1 MTNQEI
7 AKTFWRLADLMEI
20 KGDNPFKINSF
31 RKAARVLENIT
42 EDIESICQEGRLQ
55 KVPGIGKGIA
65 ERISQLVNTGQCQD
79 YEELKKTIPSG
90 LLEVLSIPEVGPK
103 TVQLVWKKL
112 NITTLNQ
119 LEEAVKKHKLR
130 DLFRMGEK
138 TEKNI
143 LRGIEF
149 LSRRKGRLL
158 LGDAYPLAE
167 QVVNALKGHPQVQK
181 ISPAGSLRRYKE
193 TIGDIDI
200 LVTSSHPQEVMDTF
214 VALPQVKEV
223 LARGPTKSS
232 VLTNLNIQMDLR
244 VVEKESFGA
253 ALQYFTGSKEH
264 NIKLREMARGKGL
277 KISEYGVFKG
287 EKKKVAGGEEEEVYA
302 ALNLP
307 WIPPELRENL
317 GEIEAAKGGR
327 LPQLVELSEL
337 KGDLHIH
344 SNFSDGA
351 CSLLELVEKA
361 KKKGYQYIAVTDHS
375 QSLKIASGLSE
386 ERLLKQIEEIK
397 KINKRL
403 FNFKILSGAEVDI
416 KADGSLDYPDEVLR
430 RLDLVAAAVHL
441 GFKQTKEAMTERI
454 IKAMRNENVDV
465 IAHPTGRL
473 INQRDEYKLDLERLF
488 EVAKETKTALEINAY
503 PERLDLRDIH
513 CKRAKEYGV
522 KLTISTDAHQE
533 SQLDFIKYGVATAR
547 RGWLEKEDILNT
559 KDVEELLRWLKGR

>member
-1 MTNQEI
+1 
-7 AKTFWRLADLMEI
+7 MEI
-20 KGDNPFKINSF
+20 KGDNPFKISSF

-42 EDIESICQEGRLQ
+42 EDVESIYREGKLQ

-65 ERISQLVNTGQCQD
+65 ERIGQLVNTGQCQD

-90 LLEVLSIPEVGPK
+90 LLEILSIPEVGPK

-167 QVVNALKGHPQVQK
+167 QVVSALKKHPQVQK
-181 ISPAGSLRRYKE
+181 ISPCGSLRRYKE

-200 LVTSSHPQEVMDTF
+200 LVTSSHPQEVMDAF
-214 VALPQVKEV
+214 VGLPQVKEV

-232 VLTNLNIQMDLR
+232 VLTNLDIQMDLR

-264 NIKLREMARGKGL
+264 NIKLREMAIGKGL

-287 EKKKVAGGEEEEVYA
+287 EKKRIAGREEEEVYA

-317 GEIEAAKGGR
+317 GEVEAAKRGR
-327 LPQLVELSEL
+327 LPQLVELGDL

-351 CSLLELVEKA
+351 SSLLELVEEA
-361 KKKGYQYIAVTDHS
+361 RKKGYQYIAVTDHS
-375 QSLKIASGLSE
+375 QSLKIAKGLSE
-386 ERLLKQIEEIK
+386 QSLLLQIEEIK

-403 FNFKILSGAEVDI
+403 SNFKILSGTEVDI

-430 RLDLVAAAVHL
+430 KLDLVVAAVHS

-473 INQRDEYKLDLERLF
+473 INQRDEYKVDLERLL
-488 EVAKETKTALEINAY
+488 EAAKETKTALEINAY

-522 KLTISTDAHQE
+522 KLVISTDAHQE

-559 KDVEELLRWLKGR
+559 KDVEELLRWLKKK

>member
-1 MTNQEI
+1 
-7 AKTFWRLADLMEI
+7 MEI

-42 EDIESICQEGRLQ
+42 EDVESIYREGKLQ
-55 KVPGIGKGIA
+55 GVPGIGKGIA
-65 ERISQLVNTGQCQD
+65 ERIGQLVNTGQCQD

-90 LLEVLSIPEVGPK
+90 LLEILSIPEVGPK

-167 QVVNALKGHPQVQK
+167 QVVSALKGHPQVQK
-181 ISPAGSLRRYKE
+181 ISPCGSLRRYKE

-200 LVTSSHPQEVMDTF
+200 LVTSSHPQEVMDAF
-214 VALPQVKEV
+214 VGLPQVKEV
-223 LARGPTKSS
+223 LAHGPTKSS
-232 VLTNLNIQMDLR
+232 VLTNLDIQMDLR

-287 EKKKVAGGEEEEVYA
+287 EKKRIAGREEEEVYA

-317 GEIEAAKGGR
+317 GEVEAAKRGR
-327 LPQLVELSEL
+327 LPQLVELGDL

-351 CSLLELVEKA
+351 SSLLELVEEA
-361 KKKGYQYIAVTDHS
+361 RKKGYQYIAVTDHS
-375 QSLKIASGLSE
+375 QSLKIAKGLSE
-386 ERLLKQIEEIK
+386 QKLLKQIEEIK

-403 FNFKILSGAEVDI
+403 SNFKILSGTEVDI
-416 KADGSLDYPDEVLR
+416 KADGSLDYSNEVLR
-430 RLDLVAAAVHL
+430 KLDLVVAAVHS

-473 INQRDEYKLDLERLF
+473 INQRDEYKVDLERLL
-488 EVAKETKTALEINAY
+488 EAAKETKTVLEINAY

-522 KLTISTDAHQE
+522 KLVISTDAHQE

-559 KDVEELLRWLKGR
+559 KDVEELLRWLKKK